1 MRRRK
6 NMCYLRYVKRY
17 ATVYNWFKTYVPW
30 EFFFFFETPM
40 VFRSTLKDKIK
51 QNLRNC
57 FHEESH

>member
-6 NMCYLRYVKRY
+6 NMCYLQYAKWYLRYITGLKL
-17 ATVYNWFKTYVPW
+17 TSHGN
-30 EFFFFFETPM
+30 FFFFETLM